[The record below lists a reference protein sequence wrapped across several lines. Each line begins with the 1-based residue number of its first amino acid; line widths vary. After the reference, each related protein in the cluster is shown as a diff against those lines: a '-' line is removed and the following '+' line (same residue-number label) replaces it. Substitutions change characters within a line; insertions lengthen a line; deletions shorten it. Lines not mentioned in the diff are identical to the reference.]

1 MCCVTQVAK
10 SQRQHMLYEQLNA
23 IKKELGIQ
31 KDDKSA
37 LLEKFK
43 ARLADVT
50 LEPAVKVRMTMI
62 VLRRVMTMIVLM
74 LMMSIQQAIDEE
86 MNKLEFL
93 EPNSAE
99 FKFVFAISAL
109 AP

>member
-1 MCCVTQVAK
+1 
-10 SQRQHMLYEQLNA
+10 ML
-23 IKKELGIQ
+23 
-31 KDDKSA
+31 
-37 LLEKFK
+37 
-43 ARLADVT
+43 
-50 LEPAVKVRMTMI
+50 
-62 VLRRVMTMIVLM
+62 VLMLMLM

-99 FKFVFAISAL
+99 FKFVLALSAL